1 MLINQASPYTL
12 KQLDFI
18 IAQLQAI
25 RASLVPA
32 VNPGAVMPVGVPA
45 NTSAGSA
52 ILPSMGVTSV
62 GKLLPAAPTLPTAP
76 KPVV

>member
-12 KQLDFI
+12 KQLDAI

-32 VNPGAVMPVGVPA
+32 VSPDTVLPVGVISSS
-45 NTSAGSA
+45 SAGSV

-62 GKLLPAAPTLPTAP
+62 GKLLPVAPTLPNTP
-76 KPVV
+76 KPEV